1 MKKYFS
7 SAEFLRSLYFM
18 HAVKKVTP
26 LFRKHIHTVSYTLNT
41 NFKNQVYNTS
51 HFSRLDASV
60 AYLPPIIWDGSSTGG
75 STHAC
80 EAQNRG
86 TFVQINFYDSPGKY
100 AMPPPPILV
109 FSIPSK
115 SSIANYTDT
124 SVIIIIKDT
133 VYTGH
138 ASISVTVTSELNTQT
153 VGNYFSGNF
162 NVSGTV
168 SSGSI
173 LDSVSFSSTGTFTN
187 MAYN

>member
-1 MKKYFS
+1 MKNILPAIFTFIIFYACS
-7 SAEFLRSLYFM
+7 
-18 HAVKKVTP
+18 KKSDPIIQETYP
-26 LFRKHIHTVSYTLNT
+26 TVSYTLNT

-60 AYLPPIIWDGSSTGG
+60 GYLPPIIWDGSSTGG

-133 VYTGH
+133 V
-138 ASISVTVTSELNTQT
+138 
-153 VGNYFSGNF
+153 
-162 NVSGTV
+162 
-168 SSGSI
+168 
-173 LDSVSFSSTGTFTN
+173 
-187 MAYN
+187 